1 MLDDFQGDY
10 FAVFYCCEQR
20 DRHYLPQVSTC
31 THTLTHKCQ
40 LSFSQKCTNSA
51 CQLAGGKL
59 SLKATSLFF
68 GGGAPFLAL
77 LISSQFFLLSSLLFC
92 SAASYCADTHLL
104 ALGFSLI
111 PLTSNRFST
120 VLFSV
125 SSGTPLL
132 KDTCR
137 ETDK

>member
-31 THTLTHKCQ
+31 AHTLTHKCQ

-59 SLKATSLFF
+59 SLKATSLFW
-68 GGGAPFLAL
+68 GWGLPFLCFSFL
-77 LISSQFFLLSSLLFC
+77 LFFLPSFLLFC

-120 VLFSV
+120 VVFSV